1 MHGDE
6 VVGREM
12 LLYLID
18 YLVQNYGTDPVVTG
32 MINNTRIHI
41 LPSLNPDGFENSAYL
56 ADCPFQS
63 GRYNQNMKDLNRN
76 FPDAFQMNN
85 DPREPETEAAMNWI
99 QSESFVLSA
108 NFHGGAVVASYPY
121 DNSNKSREIPSPDDD
136 FFQYLAHTYSNSHT
150 TMHTGVNCGTARF
163 VNGITNGFT
172 WYTVQGGMQ
181 DYNYV
186 WGQCFEITIEISCC
200 KYPPPSELPAFWTQ
214 NKPALLEYMKQV
226 HLGVKGQV
234 LDVAGTPVPNAKVE
248 VLGRTHICPYMTNQY
263 GEYYLLLLP
272 GTYTLNI
279 TLSDSQWITK
289 TLQIPATQVNNFSAM
304 KQNFE
309 VPFVV
314 TGTTITV
321 QHPCTV
327 RLNANTGSSSSITL
341 KPVLLLY
348 ILTIILVICK

>member
-1 MHGDE
+1 MSPTCME
-6 VVGREM
+6 
-12 LLYLID
+12 
-18 YLVQNYGTDPVVTG
+18 T
-32 MINNTRIHI
+32 
-41 LPSLNPDGFENSAYL
+41 
-56 ADCPFQS
+56 
-63 GRYNQNMKDLNRN
+63 RYNQNMKDLNRN